1 MALEALSFTWF
12 PEGMQTAVSQCI
24 LMTVTLGSETM
35 TLQLLGLTGLQV
47 VRSPSKSEKQS
58 GRDGNGR
65 LGRHFCN
72 DAVLAW
78 T

>member
-1 MALEALSFTWF
+1 
-12 PEGMQTAVSQCI
+12 MQTAVSQCI
-24 LMTVTLGSETM
+24 LMTVSLGSKTM
-35 TLQLLGLTGLQV
+35 TLQLLGLTGLQA

-58 GRDGNGR
+58 GCDGNGR